1 MKRQLSIEYIAPGKL
16 NPAAYNPR
24 KISPQEFQRLCRSI
38 REFGFIEPAV
48 VRKDG
53 VIIGGHQ
60 RVKAAMEVGLEK
72 IPVLRLDVS
81 EERAKALNLALN
93 KISGEWDMPLLK
105 DLLQDLDAG
114 ELDIELTGFTRAEVN
129 ELFEKVTAGDMEE
142 VDLRQPPKLVWYLIG
157 VPIDKFGQVQ
167 KHIAALESAAALS
180 VQSSRDK

>member
-72 IPVLRLDVS
+72 IPVLRRTGIGGNPNGDGNGVGR
-81 EERAKALNLALN
+81 ERVQGIPEGN
-93 KISGEWDMPLLK
+93 
-105 DLLQDLDAG
+105 
-114 ELDIELTGFTRAEVN
+114 AE
-129 ELFEKVTAGDMEE
+129 
-142 VDLRQPPKLVWYLIG
+142 
-157 VPIDKFGQVQ
+157 
-167 KHIAALESAAALS
+167 
-180 VQSSRDK
+180 